1 MTAQDWAANDPTV
14 FDDPEVFI
22 DREAYIAQFRPVEQP
37 GSEVN
42 FPPIANGLDYLLSVI
57 GSLIDDE
64 ERVSARDLK
73 YAVLHLQAAAEVLL
87 KYRLQQEHWTLVFA
101 DPGKARKEELADGS
115 LASCTPAQTVDRLRR
130 IVGLPIGDKDAA
142 ALTKLAKTRNALQHY
157 GLTDRA
163 RAVEAR
169 TAEVLDFLVRF
180 LDEQLLP
187 ALSDEDRQ
195 RSTQDMRTIRGGLSR
210 MQGFVTR
217 RMQRLRAELEPHRNR
232 TVVCPHCDQWA
243 LVVADGDSKCR
254 FCTVRTDTI
263 DYVLRGDTGS
273 NATFRRCPGCDD
285 HTLVSGVLTA
295 AAPDVPVDLCF
306 SCGKTFPARKN
317 CLRCNRR
324 FQPHDFETVCAVCLT
339 DRVAKEDQ

>member
-1 MTAQDWAANDPTV
+1 MTAQDWTA
-14 FDDPEVFI
+14 DDPEVFSA
-22 DREAYIAQFRPVEQP
+22 RLRPVERP

-57 GSLIDDE
+57 TSLADDE

-101 DPGKARKEELADGS
+101 EPGKARKEELADGS

-187 ALSDEDRQ
+187 ALPDEDRQ
-195 RSTQDMRTIRGGLSR
+195 RTTQDMRTIRSGLSR
-210 MQGFVTR
+210 IHGFVTR
-217 RMQRLRAELEPHRNR
+217 RMQRLRAELETHRNR
-232 TVVCPHCDQWA
+232 TVACPHCGKWA
-243 LVVADGDSKCR
+243 LVVADDDSNCR
-254 FCTVRTDTI
+254 FCSVRTDMI
-263 DYVLRGDTGS
+263 DYVLRVDTGS
-273 NATFRRCPGCDD
+273 YASYRRCPGCDN
-285 HTLVSGVLTA
+285 HTLVCGALTA

-306 SCGKTFPARKN
+306 SCGKTFPPPKT
-317 CLRCNRR
+317 CLRCDRR
-324 FQPHDFETVCAVCLT
+324 FQPHDSETVCAACRT
-339 DRVAKEDQ
+339 DRIAKDDQ